1 MKIQVLGCAG
11 TISQEAKTSA
21 FLINDD
27 ILLDSGT
34 ICSSLHPDE
43 LEKIRTIFIS
53 HPHFDHVKGIPSLAE
68 TLIFMETASPVT
80 ICASG
85 MAIEAIRTHILNDVI
100 WPDFSRLPSA
110 EKPVLR
116 YREIA
121 EGIPVVASGGITLT
135 PHCLHNS
142 QSDYGYLIENGSS
155 SLLYTSDIG
164 ADASLSINGRVAEN
178 IIVEVSFPDEK
189 SGLATLTGHLTPGLL
204 LEMIGR
210 LPTAPRTIFV
220 SHMKTYF
227 REQIVRQLQELPLQ
241 NLVILNDGDI
251 LEL

>member
-34 ICSSLHPDE
+34 ICSSLHPEE

-68 TLIFMETASPVT
+68 TLIFMEAASPVT
-80 ICASG
+80 ICASS
-85 MAIEAIRTHILNDVI
+85 MTIDAIRSHILNDVI

-121 EGIPVVASGGITLT
+121 EGIPVVTGGITIT

-142 QSDYGYLIENGSS
+142 QSDYGYLIENSSS

-164 ADASLSINGRVAEN
+164 GDASLSINGRVAEN

-189 SGLATLTGHLTPGLL
+189 SELATLTGHLTPALL
-204 LEMIGR
+204 MEMIR
-210 LPTAPRTIFV
+210 QLPTAPRNIFV

-227 REQIVRQLQELPLQ
+227 REQIVGQLQELPLQ